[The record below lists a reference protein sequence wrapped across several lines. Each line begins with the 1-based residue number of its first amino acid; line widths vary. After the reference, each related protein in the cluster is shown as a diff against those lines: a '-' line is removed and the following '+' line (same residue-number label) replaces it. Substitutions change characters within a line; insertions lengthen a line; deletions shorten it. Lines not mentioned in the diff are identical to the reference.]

1 MERENNGMEQLAMEG
16 FMQRENG
23 RNEQPIK
30 GLPDRYVSPQTQPQY
45 LDGVDPE
52 EEMLKP
58 YVSPQTP
65 FVFKYPRIKRENR
78 NTKQLLK
85 SADLERENRRSDE
98 QLLKG
103 VLFRAISGA
112 ASNLA
117 YYDPKERRGELVF
130 RHYRVPTEHLIFP
143 ELETYFSANERD
155 GAEAVLSIEF
165 HKSRKEKVGII
176 RRKRVY
182 TPERRELSIY
192 FGIPEKVCAFSIED
206 IRRIKRKELDFFPP
220 IPMDKWRSIS
230 LDKWR
235 SRRTFETGDLE
246 IADLH
251 SFWKSLESALKKD
264 DPQYLLKLEEQVL
277 YV

>member
-1 MERENNGMEQLAMEG
+1 MVFFLVFDWKVVKSGKMTNRESDHPEQGVVENPLSPSQQDALWKVGMVQLVKERENEL
-16 FMQRENG
+16 
-23 RNEQPIK
+23 
-30 GLPDRYVSPQTQPQY
+30 
-45 LDGVDPE
+45 
-52 EEMLKP
+52 
-58 YVSPQTP
+58 
-65 FVFKYPRIKRENR
+65 
-78 NTKQLLK
+78 
-85 SADLERENRRSDE
+85 SDE

-165 HKSRKEKVGII
+165 HKSRKEKGCII

-264 DPQYLLKLEEQVL
+264 DPQYLLKLEERVL